1 MGVKRRRTRVVA
13 SRVLEAENLACRRGE
28 RLVFAGVS
36 FAVPRGG
43 ALVLLGPNG
52 SGKSSLLRLLAGL
65 TPVESGRVLWDGA
78 PVRDDAAAH
87 RARIRFVGHQD
98 AVKPALT
105 VSENLAFW
113 AGFQDADEGAVGAAL
128 AFLGL
133 DRLADWPS
141 RFLSAGQRRRLAL
154 ARLLLA
160 PALVWLLDEP
170 TIGLD
175 RDSIASFEA
184 ALAAHRAAGGLVVA
198 STHVPLDLSDARML
212 TLGAR
217 VAGDPTD

>member
-1 MGVKRRRTRVVA
+1 
-13 SRVLEAENLACRRGE
+13 VLEADNLACRRGD
-28 RLVFAGVS
+28 RLVFAGLS

-65 TPVESGRVLWDGA
+65 TPPAAGRVLWDGV
-78 PVRDDAAAH
+78 PVRDDPGAH
-87 RARIRFVGHQD
+87 RVRTRFIGHQD

-105 VSENLAFW
+105 LAENLAFW
-113 AGFQDADEGAVGAAL
+113 AGLLGADAAAPKRAL
-128 AFLGL
+128 ARVGL
-133 DRLADWPS
+133 ERLSDWPA

-160 PALVWLLDEP
+160 PAPIWLLDEL
-170 TIGLD
+170 TTGLD
-175 RDSIASFEA
+175 RDSVARLEE

-198 STHVPLDLSDARML
+198 STHVPLGLADARTL
-212 TLGAR
+212 TLGSAKPPPEA
-217 VAGDPTD
+217 AG